1 VFARVRIVMSDVA
14 SPFFAAPLSRIV
26 IRNTAEAHL
35 SSPGGVTMPYANV
48 GGIFRGLMSQASVT
62 ELSPEDVASESK
74 LKIRFL
80 NAVFWGSRSEGP
92 ISPCRS
98 EAPSRDPPEVQ
109 QWRGRKSHAE
119 NFTPAKR
126 HDSDQEEWP
135 QATEVTGPP
144 RVHFLTLNQRITH
157 ERSATP

>member
-98 EAPSRDPPEVQ
+98 EAPSRDPS
-109 QWRGRKSHAE
+109 GG
-119 NFTPAKR
+119 
-126 HDSDQEEWP
+126 
-135 QATEVTGPP
+135 ATVEG
-144 RVHFLTLNQRITH
+144 
-157 ERSATP
+157 